1 MEAIERIDNGEMHKN
16 ITVIVP
22 TLAPSQELEALLGQL
37 RAFGF
42 DFIVV
47 QARDAG
53 ADADTEVE
61 GRLWLQAPASRG
73 GQIAAGI
80 ARCDSDWLWVLH
92 DDSRLCE
99 ETVEQLL
106 QVVQRGTPRWGRFA
120 VRFHEGTLRLRVVA
134 AFMNLRSRLSKIC
147 TGDQGMFFH
156 RQLLASIDD
165 FPVQPLMEDI
175 EASKRLKKAAD
186 HQFLALTAPLV
197 TSGRRWIEHGYV
209 ITILYMWRM
218 RLRYFF
224 GASPE
229 ALFHQYYRRQG

>member
-1 MEAIERIDNGEMHKN
+1 MHKN

-22 TLAPSQELEALLGQL
+22 TLAPCQTLEALLGQL
-37 RAFGF
+37 RAFGI

-47 QARDAG
+47 QASDG
-53 ADADTEVE
+53 GVMADADTEVE
-61 GRLWLQAPASRG
+61 GGLWLQAPASRG

-99 ETVEQLL
+99 ETAEQLL
-106 QVVQRGTPRWGRFA
+106 QVVQRGMPRWGRFA

-156 RQLLASIDD
+156 RQLLVLIDD

-175 EASKRLKKAAD
+175 EVSKRLKKTAD
-186 HQFLALTAPLV
+186 RQFLALTAPLV

-209 ITILYMWRM
+209 ITILRMWRM
-218 RLRYFF
+218 RWHYFF
-224 GASPE
+224 GASP
-229 ALFHQYYRRQG
+229 ATLFHQYYRRRG

>member
-1 MEAIERIDNGEMHKN
+1 MHKN

-22 TLAPSQELEALLGQL
+22 TLAPSQTLEALLGQL
-37 RAFGF
+37 RAFGI
-42 DFIVV
+42 DFILV
-47 QARDAG
+47 QASDG
-53 ADADTEVE
+53 GVMADTGTAVE
-61 GRLWLQAPASRG
+61 GGLWLRAPASRG

-80 ARCDSDWLWVLH
+80 AGCDTDWLWVLH
-92 DDSRLCE
+92 DDSRLCPA
-99 ETVEQLL
+99 TVEQLL
-106 QVVQRGTPRWGRFA
+106 QVVQRGIPRWGRCD
-120 VRFHEGTLRLRVVA
+120 VRFQEDTWPLRMVA

-186 HQFLALTAPLV
+186 RQFLALTAPLV

-218 RLRYFF
+218 RWRYFF

-229 ALFHQYYRRQG
+229 ALYHQYYRRQG